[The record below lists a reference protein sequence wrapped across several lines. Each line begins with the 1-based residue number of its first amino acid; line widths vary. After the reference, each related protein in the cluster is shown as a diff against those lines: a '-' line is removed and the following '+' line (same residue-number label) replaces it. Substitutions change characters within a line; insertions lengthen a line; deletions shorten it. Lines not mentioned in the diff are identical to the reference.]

1 MLTRLLHACG
11 LYLGPESAL
20 MPAQADNP
28 EGFWEHLGF
37 VALNDELLYELGGAW
52 DLPPKADENFADP
65 RLDPLRMKARL
76 LIEGFHS
83 ASVWGWKDPRN
94 TLTLPFWQDL
104 LPTLK
109 TLIVVRNPLEVA
121 HSMRER
127 NGTSYSFGLRLWEI
141 YNRRLVQAAG
151 KKDRLVTHYDS
162 FFKNAESELRRIVR
176 FIGLPDAKVENAA
189 ALVTTRRR
197 HTHFTVDQL
206 IDARVSAEVIELY
219 RALIA
224 EASPGKSNKARMAT
238 SPSGSRRTKPKEVDL
253 LPGAVSRLHT
263 SVPERSAQIERLYRE
278 LLSQAEARHKSE
290 IEDINAHLV
299 QAEARHKTEVEQFN
313 ADLAQA
319 EARHKSQVEELMAH
333 LAQTEARHKSQVE
346 ELTAS
351 YKTEVEEYKLQIA
364 RQEGHYTAE
373 LQVLHDQ
380 FAQAN
385 ARHQTEAE
393 HLRDRITQLNRL
405 LHHRSV
411 NLAEDE
417 RYIGELTDRL
427 RKQLW
432 NTRRL
437 SHLLEDAEKAA
448 TRLRTSRRWKFANLG
463 ATLKAKLSHRK
474 VSEGYGHLEK
484 IVNAYAQWRTAHPEV
499 AKIDQEIKAAQVPKI
514 PRTALVETDEQV
526 SSSDGSNK
534 AGRAESRPPNKE
546 PTTPAAPTPSLPLT
560 SLHFPAHEQVEV
572 SVIIPVFN
580 QLQFTHACLASL
592 QTAQE
597 RARFE
602 VIIVDDCSTDK
613 TTEVVAQIHGV
624 VYLRN
629 ETNSGFIVS
638 CNRGA
643 AKARGKYL
651 LFLNND
657 TTVKDGW
664 LSALMNTFAE
674 EPQAGAVGSKLVYPD
689 GRLQEAGGIIWQDA
703 SGWNYGK
710 FDDPQKP
717 EYNYLRDVDYC
728 SAAAL
733 MIPKALFLSVGGF
746 DERYAPAYYED
757 TDLSFKTRK

>member
-1 MLTRLLHACG
+1 MLTRLLHTCG
-11 LYLGPESAL
+11 LYLGPESEL

-37 VALNDELLYELGGAW
+37 VALNDELLNELGGAW

-94 TLTLPFWQDL
+94 SLTLPFWQDL

-151 KKDRLVTHYDS
+151 KKDRLVTHYES

-224 EASPGKSNKARMAT
+224 EASPRKSNKARMAT
-238 SPSGSRRTKPKEVDL
+238 SPSGSSRTKPKEVDL
-253 LPGAVSRLHT
+253 LPGAISRLNT

-278 LLSQAEARHKSE
+278 LLSQAEARHKTE
-290 IEDINAHLV
+290 IEKLSAHLAQTEARHKSQVEELNAHLA
-299 QAEARHKTEVEQFN
+299 QAEARHKTEIE
-313 ADLAQA
+313 QA
-319 EARHKSQVEELMAH
+319 EARHKSQVEELNAH

-373 LQVLHDQ
+373 LQVLRDQ

-385 ARHQTEAE
+385 ARHQTEVE
-393 HLRDRITQLNRL
+393 QLRDRIIQLNRL
-405 LHHRSV
+405 LHHKSV

-437 SHLLEDAEKAA
+437 SHLLEDAEQAA
-448 TRLRTSRRWKFANLG
+448 ARLRTSRRWKFANLG

-499 AKIDQEIKAAQVPKI
+499 AKIDDEIKAAQVPKI
-514 PRTALVETDEQV
+514 PRTALVEADGQVGSSGGTHAADE
-526 SSSDGSNK
+526 
-534 AGRAESRPPNKE
+534 AGRGESSPPNKA
-546 PTTPAAPTPSLPLT
+546 PTVPAAATPSLPLT

-613 TTEVVAQIHGV
+613 TTEVVPQIHGV

-651 LFLNND
+651 VFLNND
-657 TTVKDGW
+657 TLASDGW
-664 LSALMNTFAE
+664 LSALMDTFAE
-674 EPQAGAVGSKLVYPD
+674 EPQAGIVGSKLVYPD
-689 GRLQEAGGIIWQDA
+689 GRLQEAGMELWQI
-703 SGWNYGK
+703 
-710 FDDPQKP
+710 
-717 EYNYLRDVDYC
+717 R
-728 SAAAL
+728 
-733 MIPKALFLSVGGF
+733 
-746 DERYAPAYYED
+746 
-757 TDLSFKTRK
+757 